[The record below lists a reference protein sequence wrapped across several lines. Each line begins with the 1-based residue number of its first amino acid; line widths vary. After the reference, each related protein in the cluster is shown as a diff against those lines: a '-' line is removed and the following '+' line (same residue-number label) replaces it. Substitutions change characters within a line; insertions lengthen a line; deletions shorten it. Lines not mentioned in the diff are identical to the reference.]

1 MTLEIRPA
9 QPADRASI
17 RRVVEAAFA
26 DHGEQVAAMVD
37 ALDAARR
44 TRLSLVAEYDGAVVG
59 QAQLSQSWVD
69 ARERLV
75 EVLVL
80 SPLGV
85 LPELQNQGIGS
96 KLVAA
101 ALAAARELGAPAVF
115 LEGDPDYY
123 SRLGFEP
130 GAAHGFTPPS
140 ARIPAPAFQVVVL
153 DAEAVLPGALVY
165 CDAFW
170 ELDCVGLR
178 DPRLSRVE
186 EALGI
191 EQLFD

>member
-1 MTLEIRPA
+1 VSLEIRPA
-9 QPADRASI
+9 QTADRESI

-26 DHGEQVAAMVD
+26 DHGEEVANLVE

-59 QAQLSQSWVD
+59 HVQLSQSWID
-69 ARERLV
+69 ARERLL

-85 LPELQNQGIGS
+85 LPERQHQGIGS

-101 ALAAARELGAPAVF
+101 ALAGARELGAPAVF
-115 LEGDPDYY
+115 LEGDPGYY
-123 SRLGFEP
+123 SKRGFEP
-130 GAAHGFTPPS
+130 GAAHGVTPPS
-140 ARIPAPAFQVVVL
+140 VRIPAPAFQVVVL
-153 DAEAVLPGALVY
+153 DADALLPGALVY

-178 DPRLSRVE
+178 DPRLAQVE
-186 EALGI
+186 QALAAR
-191 EQLFD
+191 QA